1 MISFTTGTTA
11 MNMTKKGYIFTSEYS
26 GEDKFVMTSSLAEA
40 TGKLPDSFQWDDY
53 YIDELYHIAKMSDC
67 GNWQILESFWDY
79 DAADCKIDRYSNKFS
94 GAYVEIIRNNQP
106 VD

>member
-1 MISFTTGTTA
+1 
-11 MNMTKKGYIFTSEYS
+11 
-26 GEDKFVMTSSLAEA
+26 
-40 TGKLPDSFQWDDY
+40 
-53 YIDELYHIAKMSDC
+53 MSDC

>member
-26 GEDKFVMTSSLAEA
+26 GENKFVMASSLAEA
-40 TGKLPDSFQWDDY
+40 TGKLLDSFQWDDY

-79 DAADCKIDRYSNKFS
+79 DAADRKIDRYSNKFS